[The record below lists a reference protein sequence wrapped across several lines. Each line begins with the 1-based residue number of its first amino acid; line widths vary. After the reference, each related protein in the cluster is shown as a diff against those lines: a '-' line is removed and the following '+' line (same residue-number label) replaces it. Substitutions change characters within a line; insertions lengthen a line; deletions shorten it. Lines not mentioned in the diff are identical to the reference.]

1 MLNFP
6 RLISRYKNP
15 DKRENPPSPSKRF
28 NWKIE
33 FAIGIFNIFYKFIS
47 SKTGEI
53 NRWTQTI
60 AMFASAHGARRR
72 CGVYR
77 THLR

>member
-1 MLNFP
+1 MSNFP
-6 RLISRYKNP
+6 RLLSRYKNP
-15 DKRENPPSPSKRF
+15 RSRKNLSWKSKKF

-33 FAIGIFNIFYKFIS
+33 FTIGIFNLLYKSIS
-47 SKTGEI
+47 SKTYEI

-77 THLR
+77 TYLR